1 MDQICELV
9 SRITHSPQV
18 FIYLRSKAS
27 KKLNVV
33 GSYGF
38 LETEISE
45 NWHLAA
51 LDNPA
56 CNAISIANTDQSEE
70 LVGHPMLRTVPK
82 VRSLLAFRIQQAA
95 ANRNAV
101 LMVLNPAASVFADH
115 DLMTALLLLVRL
127 VGTDFDWHV
136 GNPGI
141 SVEAVPGN
149 AFAENGTTQKFEP
162 DQTSAAFLLKTLL
175 VKHRL
180 LARNGVS
187 YIGIR
192 SWRATIKPY
201 QIAALTA
208 LKAEIPKSFVTLIA
222 EELAKAAVSHFGA
235 KFISNVVPIPCGSS
249 GKSDCLSVQIAAEL
263 ARLLNCNFKNVLK
276 TNVPKGASHP
286 KSSAKLH
293 SMELVGTLEGTTL
306 VIDDVITSGKHV
318 VLALKT
324 LRERNINSFAMG
336 WIVN

>member
-18 FIYLRSKAS
+18 FIYHKSKAT

-45 NWHLAA
+45 KWHLSA
-51 LDNPA
+51 LDGPT
-56 CNAISIANTDQSEE
+56 CNAISVVDTGHAEE
-70 LVGHPMLRTVPK
+70 LLGHPMLRSVPK
-82 VRSLLAFRIQQAA
+82 VKSFLAFRIQQST
-95 ANRNAV
+95 ANGTAV
-101 LMVLNPAASVFADH
+101 LMALNPGPSVFEDH

-127 VGTDFDWHV
+127 IGTDFDWHA
-136 GNPGI
+136 GNPVFANEQAA
-141 SVEAVPGN
+141 SN
-149 AFAENGTTQKFEP
+149 AFAENGLIQKLEP

-175 VKHRL
+175 VRHRL

-208 LKAEIPKSFVTLIA
+208 LKADIPKSFVTFIA
-222 EELAKAAVSHFGA
+222 EELAKATVAHFGA
-235 KFISNVVPIPCGSS
+235 NSIANVVPIPCGSS
-249 GKSDCLSVQIAAEL
+249 GRGDCLSVQIATEL
-263 ARLLNCNFKNVLK
+263 ARLLKCSFKNVLK
-276 TNVPKGASHP
+276 TNVPKGSSHP
-286 KSSAKLH
+286 KSSAKLNA
-293 SMELVGTLEGTTL
+293 MELVGPLEGTTL
-306 VIDDVITSGKHV
+306 VVDDVITSGKHV
-318 VLALKT
+318 ELALKC
-324 LRERNINSFAMG
+324 LREKNINSFAIG

>member
-18 FIYLRSKAS
+18 FIYLKSKAT
-27 KKLNVV
+27 KKLGVV

-45 NWHLAA
+45 NWHLPA
-51 LDNPA
+51 LDSPA
-56 CNAISIANTDQSEE
+56 CNAVSFSNTEHAEE
-70 LVGHPMLRTVPK
+70 LLGHPMLRSVPK
-82 VRSLLAFRIQQAA
+82 VRSFLAFRIQQSNASG
-95 ANRNAV
+95 NAV
-101 LMVLNPAASVFADH
+101 LMVLNPGPTVFEDH

-127 VGTDFDWHV
+127 IGTDFDWHA
-136 GNPGI
+136 GNPVSATG
-141 SVEAVPGN
+141 ELANN
-149 AFAENGTTQKFEP
+149 AFAENGYAQKFEP

-208 LKAEIPKSFVTLIA
+208 LKADIPKSFVTLIA

-235 KFISNVVPIPCGSS
+235 NFIANVVPIPCGSS
-249 GKSDCLSVQIAAEL
+249 GRGDCLSVQIAAEL
-263 ARLLNCNFKNVLK
+263 ARLLRGSFKNVLK
-276 TNVPKGASHP
+276 TNVPKGSSHP
-286 KSSAKLH
+286 KSSAKLNK
-293 SMELVGTLEGTTL
+293 MELVGSLDGTTL
-306 VIDDVITSGKHV
+306 VVDDVITSGKHV
-318 VLALKT
+318 ELALKC
-324 LRERNINSFAMG
+324 LRDRNISSFAMG